1 MKKNDA
7 IKQIE
12 EMLPKCFGNDDKTF
26 CTSTRESDEA
36 KKFLLLLIKS
46 SIPFSDFEKMVKT
59 FLQSEHLPNDKII
72 EELNNITDLTN
83 YLN

>member
-36 KKFLLLLIKS
+36 KKFLLLLIPPAS
-46 SIPFSDFEKMVKT
+46 AGGTTYPPYFHIFRSFRAA
-59 FLQSEHLPNDKII
+59 L
-72 EELNNITDLTN
+72 
-83 YLN
+83 YLAA